1 MEIIENRDGSIG
13 YKEKVYLPNGRT
25 ATKTFSRKTDAR
37 DWKRQRRLENQKNEA
52 LGIDALR
59 DNLLF
64 AEIFELWMQMKI
76 RPIRSPKTVADY
88 ESIGRKHL
96 KKYFGANRIRSINR
110 SHGDKLIQTLKDRG
124 LLNKTANKILTVFKQ
139 VVGFAETQGFVIRSP
154 LRNFPMLP
162 AHRGRLDYLTHQEV
176 LQLLRGNSTER
187 IYPLLLVALNTG
199 MRIGEI
205 TGLCWDRVSF
215 ENETIEISRS
225 MTRRGLKESTKT
237 NLVRYVPMNHEVKST
252 LFELMRKQI
261 GPKFVFTDSNGEH
274 FNPDHFSKRHFAKAL
289 RKAGVREIT
298 FHVLRHTY
306 ASQYMMNG
314 GNVFDLQK
322 ILGHTKVDMTMIYA
336 HLSPQHLRKA
346 VDTVRFSAEGNMSN
360 SPFVALRDL
369 NAENATV

>member
-1 MEIIENRDGSIG
+1 MEIIKNRDGSVG

-25 ATKTFSRKTDAR
+25 ETKTFSRKTDAR
-37 DWKRQRRLENQKNEA
+37 DWKQQRQLENQKNEA
-52 LGIDALR
+52 LGIEALR
-59 DNLLF
+59 ANLPF
-64 AEIFELWMQMKI
+64 SEMFDLWLKIKI
-76 RPIRSPKTVADY
+76 RPVRSPKTVADY

-110 SHGDKLIQTLKDRG
+110 SHGDKLIQMLKERG
-124 LLNKTANKILTVFKQ
+124 LRNKTTNKILTVFKQ
-139 VVGFAETQGFVIRSP
+139 VIGFAETQGFVIRSP

-162 AHRGRLDYLTHQEV
+162 ASRGRLDYLTHHEV
-176 LQLLRGNSTER
+176 LQVLRGNSTEQ

-205 TGLCWDRVSF
+205 TGLCWDRISF

-225 MTRRGLKESTKT
+225 MTRSGLKESTKT
-237 NLVRYVPMNHEVKST
+237 NLVRYVPMNHEVKSV
-252 LFELMRKQI
+252 LFGMIRKQSS
-261 GPKFVFTDSNGEH
+261 PKFVFTDSDGQH

-289 RKAGVREIT
+289 KRAGVREIT

-322 ILGHTKVDMTMIYA
+322 ILGHTKVEMTMVYA

-369 NAENATV
+369 NAEQANA